1 MSVSDAPVVRKY
13 DRGIGWLWCR
23 ADNEVTASAVCTTDK
38 SLTVVLKMEPGC
50 VVIANVEGIGVA
62 TEE

>member
-1 MSVSDAPVVRKY
+1 M
-13 DRGIGWLWCR
+13 GWLWCR
-23 ADNEVTASAVCTTDK
+23 ADKEVTASFVCTPDK
-38 SLTVVLKMEPGC
+38 SLMVVLKMEPGC